1 MLMENHA
8 KQKPANLRAGAEY
21 SSCKAEDLFC
31 RFSNQKKTCVKLF
44 CGVFELRKTSLKM
57 VGGKR
62 TPKNFCWCG
71 TVLTSGG
78 AVSSRQEGGRKG
90 GREGCRRGFWW
101 CSKSPLGHERPWLA
115 GCWLAAGSLLLP
127 FPYPEISSEPAGA
140 RNFWWGGGVALSN
153 GPSDACFAF
162 THTHI
167 PIHSGLTNSRKECR
181 LSSKLACGHN
191 RCKKGD
197 FSSFSPD
204 GHSLVLEGG
213 GNRDG

>member
-8 KQKPANLRAGAEY
+8 KQKPANLHTGAEY

-78 AVSSRQEGGRKG
+78 AVSSRQEGGGKG
-90 GREGCRRGFWW
+90 GRGVGGVFGGVPNRRWGM
-101 CSKSPLGHERPWLA
+101 KDPGWLA
-115 GCWLAAGSLLLP
+115 VGWLL
-127 FPYPEISSEPAGA
+127 
-140 RNFWWGGGVALSN
+140 
-153 GPSDACFAF
+153 GPSSSLF
-162 THTHI
+162 
-167 PIHSGLTNSRKECR
+167 PILKFRRNPRERET
-181 LSSKLACGHN
+181 
-191 RCKKGD
+191 
-197 FSSFSPD
+197 F
-204 GHSLVLEGG
+204 GG
-213 GNRDG
+213 AEELL